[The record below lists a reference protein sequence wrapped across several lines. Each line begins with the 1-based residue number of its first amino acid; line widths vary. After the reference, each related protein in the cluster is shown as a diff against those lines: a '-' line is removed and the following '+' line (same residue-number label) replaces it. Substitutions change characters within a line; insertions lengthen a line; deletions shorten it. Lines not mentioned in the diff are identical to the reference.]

1 MSALN
6 PVAVDAMLELLFV
19 QFQEH
24 RWQTKLAAVR
34 LFASLASAN
43 TKAVTFN
50 LPKVVRA
57 LMEVSQDPK
66 PQIKETALAALKSC
80 VQVIDNP
87 DVIPVLDAVI
97 SANLNP
103 ETESE
108 SCLDRLVATT
118 YVNNVDKATLS
129 VIVPILL
136 RGLRVRGNVIMQ
148 RKAAI
153 VMDTMCKLV
162 KDPEEIAP
170 FVGEVIPDL
179 TRNAEEIA
187 IPEVRERTAE
197 ALNTVKVAMGEALTT
212 AVQCDKVEVEAVL
225 SEQISGNAYNS
236 DEVSQWVAQV
246 CTPFFKD
253 ARPRANEMVVPYLL
267 AIMSEAEAIINGEKF
282 LETGAAK
289 FGAGQEEEVVEDH
302 DDLAVLCDC
311 KFSLAYGNRVLLHNT
326 HLRLKRGKCY
336 GLIGPNGAGKSTL
349 MRSIAAGV
357 VEGFPKEIRSV
368 YVECDVSAA
377 DADYICWEFIH
388 KDPLIQEMG
397 KTKEQV
403 IDMMRSCTFDD
414 KLIYGPVGSLSGGW
428 RMRLALSRA
437 MLKEPELLLLD
448 EPTNHVDVH
457 GVAWLTKYVQ
467 ELSDKQISSM
477 KS

>member
-1 MSALN
+1 MQAGTTIMSALN

-197 ALNTVKVAMGEALTT
+197 ALNTVKVAMGEARTT

-253 ARPRANEMVVPYLL
+253 ARPRTNEMVVPYLL

-289 FGAGQEEEVVEDH
+289 FGAGQEEEVVEEV
-302 DDLAVLCDC
+302 A
-311 KFSLAYGNRVLLHNT
+311 
-326 HLRLKRGKCY
+326 
-336 GLIGPNGAGKSTL
+336 
-349 MRSIAAGV
+349 
-357 VEGFPKEIRSV
+357 
-368 YVECDVSAA
+368 
-377 DADYICWEFIH
+377 
-388 KDPLIQEMG
+388 
-397 KTKEQV
+397 
-403 IDMMRSCTFDD
+403 SCC
-414 KLIYGPVGSLSGGW
+414 LGCC
-428 RMRLALSRA
+428 
-437 MLKEPELLLLD
+437 
-448 EPTNHVDVH
+448 H
-457 GVAWLTKYVQ
+457 GT
-467 ELSDKQISSM
+467 
-477 KS
+477 